1 MIFQQHIKTPL
12 GNMLACAIDEGLCLL
27 EFADRPMLPEQM
39 LRIEKYF
46 GKEMKEA
53 PHPIIKKTEQQLIEY
68 FYEKRKQFD
77 IHLLLNGTTFQQNVW
92 NLLLEIPYGT
102 TRSYMDQAIALGN
115 PKAIRAVASANGD
128 NRIAI
133 IVPCHRI
140 IGKKGEM
147 VGYGGGVKRKQ
158 ALLQIE
164 SKQGHL
170 F

>member
-1 MIFQQHIKTPL
+1 MIFHQQIKTPL
-12 GNMLACAIDEGLCLL
+12 GEMLACATDEGLCLL

-39 LRIEKYF
+39 QRVEQYF
-46 GKEMKEA
+46 GNEMLDA
-53 PHPIIKKTEQQLIEY
+53 PHPIIKKTAQQLQEY
-68 FYEKRKQFD
+68 FYEKRKEFD
-77 IHLLLNGTTFQQNVW
+77 IPLLLNGTPFQEKVW
-92 NLLLEIPYGT
+92 NVLLEIPYGF

-133 IVPCHRI
+133 IVPCHSI

-164 SKQGHL
+164 SSQGNL